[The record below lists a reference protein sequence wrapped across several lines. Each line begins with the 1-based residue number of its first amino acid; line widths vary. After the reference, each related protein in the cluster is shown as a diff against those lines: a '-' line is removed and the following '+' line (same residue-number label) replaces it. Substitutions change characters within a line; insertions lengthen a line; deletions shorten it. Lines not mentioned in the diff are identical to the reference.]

1 MVCFLDC
8 KQKAALWSQQAS
20 GLARS
25 RGKAEVCE
33 TELNWFW
40 LLPHSHIGSGMY
52 NRSQNGK
59 GLKNLA
65 LLQERSI
72 CGH

>member
-40 LLPHSHIGSGMY
+40 LLPHSHIGMDENCCRELFQIVCMPKY
-52 NRSQNGK
+52 
-59 GLKNLA
+59 
-65 LLQERSI
+65 
-72 CGH
+72 